1 MNWIKL
7 VAPGT
12 YQYDYY
18 DYYSDDDYSSAFSSF
33 GGCYY
38 RSFQWWLGQ
47 QQVSHYFQNLIP
59 SHAHQVDKKV
69 MSAIAEKS
77 GGYDDEH
84 ACLQAFDAVTTG
96 LAMFATRS

>member
-18 DYYSDDDYSSAFSSF
+18 DYYSEDDYSSAFSSY

-38 RSFQWWLGQ
+38 RSFHWWLGR
-47 QQVSHYFQNLIP
+47 QQVPLIF
-59 SHAHQVDKKV
+59 
-69 MSAIAEKS
+69 
-77 GGYDDEH
+77 
-84 ACLQAFDAVTTG
+84 LT
-96 LAMFATRS
+96 